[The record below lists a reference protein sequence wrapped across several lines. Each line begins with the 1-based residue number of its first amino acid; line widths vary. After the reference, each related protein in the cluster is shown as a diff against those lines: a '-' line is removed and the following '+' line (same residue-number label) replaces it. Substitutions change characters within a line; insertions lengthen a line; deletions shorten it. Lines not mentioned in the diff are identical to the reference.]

1 MKKSFLALAVAALAA
16 TSIASTASATTVYD
30 KDGTSMA
37 IYGRVQSVYYSE
49 QQSGVSND
57 EGSFNSSARLGV
69 DVRTPLTSGIAAFA
83 KAEWEGANGNN
94 TVDTEDGFDARYL
107 WVGLDFGQFGQVK
120 VGKFEEAIKYAIG
133 PTDHWEDAGCTGLAG
148 NDDRREGVVQ
158 YQWSGYGVDAFLS
171 YAFAKDA
178 EQLDGAYFANN
189 RETVDIDYSVS
200 AALGY
205 TSPDVLFGP
214 IGVRAGFLYGKF
226 ADGEGNTAFTGL
238 NNKGE
243 YLEGTGRNVY
253 GAAFV
258 NEQDPSAGYTYA
270 VYDDYTQ
277 FAVSAFWGSLAQ
289 GPYVAAV
296 YQQREFSGNVRG
308 TAGVDVTGVSSPD
321 YTVQGYEF
329 TCAYTF
335 ANGLRLATGYEVQEL
350 DYDDDS
356 ADVKAATVP
365 VLALWRVNPN
375 FDVWAE
381 ARFDA
386 GTDDDK
392 NGGKNFDADAGTN
405 YAEDF
410 FALGIRYNF

>member
-94 TVDTEDGFDARYL
+94 KNDEDDGFDARYL

-171 YAFAKDA
+171 YAFAKDN
-178 EQLDGAYFANN
+178 EHLDGAYFVPNRDEA

-214 IGVRAGFLYGKF
+214 IGIRAGFLYGKF
-226 ADGEGNTAFTGL
+226 ADGDSNIFGSNGAPGNNVYYAEPDQNGNT
-238 NNKGE
+238 E
-243 YLEGTGRNVY
+243 YT
-253 GAAFV
+253 
-258 NEQDPSAGYTYA
+258 

-277 FAVSAFWGSLAQ
+277 YAVSAFWGSLAQ

-296 YQQREFSGNVRG
+296 YQQREFAGNVIYADRSS
-308 TAGVDVTGVSSPD
+308 VPNVTSPD
-321 YTVQGYEF
+321 YTVKGYEF

-386 GTDDDK
+386 GTDDDE
-392 NGGKNFDADAGTN
+392 NGGKNFDADVGTT

>member
-94 TVDTEDGFDARYL
+94 TVDTADGFDARYL

-133 PTDHWEDAGCTGLAG
+133 PTDHWEDSGCTGLAG
-148 NDDRREGVVQ
+148 NDDRRESVVQ

-171 YAFAKDA
+171 YAFAKDN
-178 EQLDGAYFANN
+178 EHLDGAYFNGEN
-189 RETVDIDYSVS
+189 VDIDYSVS
-200 AALGY
+200 GALGY

-214 IGVRAGFLYGKF
+214 IGVRAGFLYGQL
-226 ADGEGNTAFTGL
+226 ADNPAENGKNNIADLSKLGVNVPGL
-238 NNKGE
+238 DVW
-243 YLEGTGRNVY
+243 L
-253 GAAFV
+253 
-258 NEQDPSAGYTYA
+258 
-270 VYDDYTQ
+270 DDYTQ

-335 ANGLRLATGYEVQEL
+335 ANGLRLATGYEVQEV
-350 DYDDDS
+350 DYDDDQD
-356 ADVKAATVP
+356 DVKAATIP

-386 GTDDDK
+386 GTDDDQSE
-392 NGGKNFDADAGTN
+392 NGKNFDRDVGTT

-410 FALGIRYNF
+410 FALAEDFFALGVRYNF

>member
-37 IYGRVQSVYYSE
+37 IYGRVQSVYYSD

-69 DVRTPLTSGIAAFA
+69 DVRTPITSGIAAFA

-94 TVDTEDGFDARYL
+94 VPDDQDAFDARYL

-133 PTDHWEDAGCTGLAG
+133 PTDHWEDSGCTGLAG
-148 NDDRREGVVQ
+148 NDDRRESVVQ

-178 EQLDGAYFANN
+178 EHLDGAYFAQSY
-189 RETVDIDYSVS
+189 ETVDIDYSVS

-226 ADGEGNTAFTGL
+226 ADGDSNTVYDTVDQYGNVTTHV
-238 NNKGE
+238 
-243 YLEGTGRNVY
+243 GRNVY
-253 GAAFV
+253 DEHSTTGAPT
-258 NEQDPSAGYTYA
+258 EYT

-296 YQQREFSGNVRG
+296 YQQREFTGNVIYSDRSS
-308 TAGVDVTGVSSPD
+308 VSGATSPD
-321 YTVQGYEF
+321 YTVKGYEF

-335 ANGLRLATGYEVQEL
+335 ANGLRLATGYEVQTI
-350 DYDDDS
+350 DFDDDS
-356 ADVKAATVP
+356 ADVDAATIP

-386 GTDDDK
+386 GTDDDE
-392 NGGKNFDADAGTN
+392 NGGPNFDEATDWHTS
-405 YAEDF
+405 YAENF
-410 FALGIRYNF
+410 FALGLRYNF

>member
-57 EGSFNSSARLGV
+57 EGSFKSSARLGV

-83 KAEWEGANGNN
+83 KAEWEGANGDNKN
-94 TVDTEDGFDARYL
+94 DEQEGFDARYL

-133 PTDHWEDAGCTGLAG
+133 PTDFFEDSACTGLAG
-148 NDDRREGVVQ
+148 NDDRRESVVQ

-171 YAFAKDA
+171 YAFAKDN
-178 EQLDGAYFANN
+178 EHLDGAYFNSEN
-189 RETVDIDYSVS
+189 VDIDYSVS
-200 AALGY
+200 GALGY

-214 IGVRAGFLYGKF
+214 IGVRAGFLYGQL
-226 ADGEGNTAFTGL
+226 ADNPNENGNNIADLTKVG
-238 NNKGE
+238 G
-243 YLEGTGRNVY
+243 NVQ
-253 GAAFV
+253 GV
-258 NEQDPSAGYTYA
+258 D
-270 VYDDYTQ
+270 VWLDDYTQ

-289 GPYVAAV
+289 GPYVAAA
-296 YQQREFSGNVRG
+296 YQQRDFGTNVK
-308 TAGVDVTGVSSPD
+308 VNGVSANGDLD
-321 YTVQGYEF
+321 YTVSGYEF
-329 TCAYTF
+329 TVAYTF
-335 ANGLRLATGYEVQEL
+335 ANGLRLATGYETQKVEL
-350 DYDDDS
+350 DDYEG
-356 ADVKAATVP
+356 DVEAATVP

-386 GTDDDK
+386 GTDDDE
-392 NGGKNFDADAGTN
+392 NGDNFDIVAGTT
-405 YAEDF
+405 YAENF
-410 FALGIRYNF
+410 FALGLRYNF

>member
-94 TVDTEDGFDARYL
+94 TVDTADGFDARYL

-133 PTDHWEDAGCTGLAG
+133 PTDHWEDSGCTGLAG

-171 YAFAKDA
+171 YAFAKDN

-214 IGVRAGFLYGKF
+214 IGIRAGFLYGKF
-226 ADGEGNTAFTGL
+226 ADGDSNIFGKNGDPGN
-238 NNKGE
+238 
-243 YLEGTGRNVY
+243 NVY
-253 GAAFV
+253 GVENV
-258 NEQDPSAGYTYA
+258 NNNTEYT

-277 FAVSAFWGSLAQ
+277 YAVSAFWGSLAQ

-296 YQQREFSGNVRG
+296 YQQREFAGDVIYADRSSVPNV
-308 TAGVDVTGVSSPD
+308 TSPG
-321 YTVQGYEF
+321 YTVKGYEF

-335 ANGLRLATGYEVQEL
+335 ANGLRLATGYEVQTV
-350 DYDDDS
+350 DFDDDT
-356 ADVKAATVP
+356 ADLDAATVP

-392 NGGKNFDADAGTN
+392 NGGKNFDDVVGTT

>member
-1 MKKSFLALAVAALAA
+1 M
-16 TSIASTASATTVYD
+16 
-30 KDGTSMA
+30 
-37 IYGRVQSVYYSE
+37 
-49 QQSGVSND
+49 
-57 EGSFNSSARLGV
+57 
-69 DVRTPLTSGIAAFA
+69 
-83 KAEWEGANGNN
+83 
-94 TVDTEDGFDARYL
+94 
-107 WVGLDFGQFGQVK
+107 
-120 VGKFEEAIKYAIG
+120 
-133 PTDHWEDAGCTGLAG
+133 
-148 NDDRREGVVQ
+148 Q

-171 YAFAKDA
+171 YAFAKDN

-214 IGVRAGFLYGKF
+214 IGIRAGFLYGKF
-226 ADGEGNTAFTGL
+226 ADGDSNIFGEKGALGN
-238 NNKGE
+238 
-243 YLEGTGRNVY
+243 NVY
-253 GAAFV
+253 GV
-258 NEQDPSAGYTYA
+258 ERDQSGNITEYT

-277 FAVSAFWGSLAQ
+277 YAVSAFWGSLAQ

-296 YQQREFSGNVRG
+296 YQQREFSGNVMYADRSS
-308 TAGVDVTGVSSPD
+308 VSGATSPD
-321 YTVQGYEF
+321 YTVKGYEF

-386 GTDDDK
+386 GTDDDE
-392 NGGKNFDADAGTN
+392 NGGKNFDRDVGTT

-410 FALGIRYNF
+410 FALGVRYNF

>member
-1 MKKSFLALAVAALAA
+1 MKKDFGIDKTMKKSFLALAVAALAA

-37 IYGRVQSVYYSE
+37 IYGRVQSVYYSD

-83 KAEWEGANGNN
+83 KAEWEAANGNDEI
-94 TVDTEDGFDARYL
+94 DTEDGFDARYL

-133 PTDHWEDAGCTGLAG
+133 PTDFFEDSACTGLAG
-148 NDDRREGVVQ
+148 NDDRRESVVQ

-171 YAFAKDA
+171 YAFAKDN
-178 EQLDGAYFANN
+178 EHLDGAYFNGEN
-189 RETVDIDYSVS
+189 VDIDYSVS
-200 AALGY
+200 GALGY

-214 IGVRAGFLYGKF
+214 IGVRAGFLYGQL
-226 ADGEGNTAFTGL
+226 ADNPQENGNNIADLTRVG
-238 NNKGE
+238 G
-243 YLEGTGRNVY
+243 NVQ
-253 GAAFV
+253 GV
-258 NEQDPSAGYTYA
+258 D
-270 VYDDYTQ
+270 VWLDDYTQ

-289 GPYVAAV
+289 GPYVAAA
-296 YQQREFSGNVRG
+296 YQQRDFGTNVK
-308 TAGVDVTGVSSPD
+308 ANGVSTNANLD
-321 YTVQGYEF
+321 YTVSGYEF
-329 TCAYTF
+329 TVAYTF
-335 ANGLRLATGYEVQEL
+335 ANGLRLATGYETQKVEL
-350 DYDDDS
+350 DD
-356 ADVKAATVP
+356 ADGDVDAATIP

-386 GTDDDK
+386 GTDDDE
-392 NGGKNFDADAGTN
+392 NGGPNFDKTTN
-405 YAEDF
+405 NTTYAENF
-410 FALGIRYNF
+410 FALGLRYNF